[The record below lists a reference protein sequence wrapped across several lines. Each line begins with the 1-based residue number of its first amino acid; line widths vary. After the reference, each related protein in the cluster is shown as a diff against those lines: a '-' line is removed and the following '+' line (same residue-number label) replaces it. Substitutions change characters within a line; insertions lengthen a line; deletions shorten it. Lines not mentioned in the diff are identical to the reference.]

1 VGSKKQEARS
11 GKQEARKQEA
21 RSKKW
26 EASKKARSKKQEARS
41 KKQEARSKKQESR
54 TLPGLVGL
62 SCEDMVCPESEEKA
76 FFAKPELT
84 VWAKIGRN

>member
-26 EASKKARSKKQEARS
+26 EARKQEARS
-41 KKQEARSKKQESR
+41 KKQEARSKKAG

>member
-1 VGSKKQEARS
+1 VGSKKQEVGS
-11 GKQEARKQEA
+11 KKQEVGSKKQEVG
-21 RSKKW
+21 
-26 EASKKARSKKQEARS
+26 SKKQEARS
-41 KKQEARSKKQESR
+41 KKQEARSKKAG